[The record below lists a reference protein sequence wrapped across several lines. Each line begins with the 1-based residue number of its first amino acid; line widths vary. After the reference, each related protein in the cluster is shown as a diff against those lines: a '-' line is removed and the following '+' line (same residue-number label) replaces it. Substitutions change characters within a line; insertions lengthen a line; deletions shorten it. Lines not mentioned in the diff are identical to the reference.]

1 MRSAALVLR
10 KDLLVLR
17 RAPVLLGTLV
27 AYPLVIAL
35 LVGLVA
41 GYASSKPRVAL
52 VDEASLPQTVTIAG
66 ETFDIDA
73 TIARVGQNVKLV
85 RLSRDEAA
93 RQLRNGEVVATITVP
108 SDFLSDLRG
117 MLESPRLQVQTSTGT
132 IGSRVQQQ
140 IQALVYSL
148 NRQLQQA
155 FIRTNL
161 AYVDALKHG
170 ATIKFLGR
178 DIDVLGLDR
187 AAQLLEKLPPG
198 PERDRV
204 LDFVHDA
211 RLALAE
217 TGSAMRATANPIELQ
232 QIREHGRTWALSAQV
247 QAYALAV
254 TIAFL
259 ALLLAA
265 SALASER
272 DENVIGRLARGLVSF
287 GQLVWAKVALAAV
300 VALGLGAANRARL
313 RHRHPGRR
321 DRGRRA
327 LGAAAAA
334 LRRPCARRSEPRRAR
349 GADRRPRPR
358 GAHGFPR
365 RAAGRFADRLSR
377 PRPEGGRPR
386 CGLGQRGL
394 PVLARGPV
402 LPGGALRLRPVGES
416 GAGGALARRA
426 RRGLRAARPR
436 SGA

>member
-1 MRSAALVLR
+1 MRPAALVLR

-66 ETFDIDA
+66 ETFDVDA
-73 TIARVGQNVKLV
+73 TIAKVGQNVKLV
-85 RLSRDEAA
+85 RMSRDEAA
-93 RQLRNGEVVATITVP
+93 RELRNGEVVATITVP

-117 MLESPRLQVQTSTGT
+117 MLKSPRLQVQTSTGT

-148 NRQLQQA
+148 NRQLQGA

-170 ATIKFLGR
+170 ATINFLGR
-178 DIDVLGLDR
+178 DIDILGLDR

-232 QIREHGRTWALSAQV
+232 QVPEHGRTWALSAQV
-247 QAYALAV
+247 
-254 TIAFL
+254 
-259 ALLLAA
+259 
-265 SALASER
+265 
-272 DENVIGRLARGLVSF
+272 
-287 GQLVWAKVALAAV
+287 
-300 VALGLGAANRARL
+300 
-313 RHRHPGRR
+313 RR
-321 DRGRRA
+321 TRSRSRSRSSRCCSRRA
-327 LGAAAAA
+327 
-334 LRRPCARRSEPRRAR
+334 PSP
-349 GADRRPRPR
+349 P
-358 GAHGFPR
+358 
-365 RAAGRFADRLSR
+365 
-377 PRPEGGRPR
+377 
-386 CGLGQRGL
+386 
-394 PVLARGPV
+394 
-402 LPGGALRLRPVGES
+402 S
-416 GAGGALARRA
+416 GTRT
-426 RRGLRAARPR
+426 
-436 SGA
+436 